1 MSRNRNER
9 PLLYCEW
16 MRSGRLLVLAGLVLL
31 VGACAAEKELKR
43 PEAGTLQLG
52 KTTEA
57 EIRSRFGE
65 PRGVAT
71 RLINDWPVKTYSYS
85 HADSPVD
92 VPTVPVRVMV
102 FMFAND
108 VLVGYHYLSSFA
120 ADATDF
126 DETRVSRIRRGQTT
140 ARQVVELM
148 GHPGGEYIHPL
159 ARVQG
164 GRAYV
169 YGYSRTENITG
180 GKLSTK
186 TKTLVV
192 NFEPTGVVFDVDLS

>member
-1 MSRNRNER
+1 
-9 PLLYCEW
+9 
-16 MRSGRLLVLAGLVLL
+16 MRSRRLLVVAGLALL
-31 VGACAAEKELKR
+31 AGACAGQKELTR
-43 PEAGTLQLG
+43 PEPGTLQLG

-71 RLINDWPVKTYSYS
+71 RLVNEVPVKTFSYS

-92 VPTVPVRVMV
+92 VSVVPVRVMV
-102 FMFAND
+102 VMFTDD

-126 DETRVSRIRRGQTT
+126 DETRVGRIRRGQTT
-140 ARQVVELM
+140 ARQVLELM
-148 GHPGGEYIHPL
+148 GQPGGEYIPPL
-159 ARVQG
+159 ARVRG

-169 YGYSRTENITG
+169 YGYSRTENVAG
-180 GKLSTK
+180 GKLATK

-192 NFEPTGVVFDVDLS
+192 NFDPTGVVFDVDLSLTGR